1 MSNAEIILTAAL
13 IAAPLISLV
22 VSIIVARRNKDKDTK
37 QEGLTLGKM
46 QADLEYIREG
56 IDDLKASDKLQSEE
70 IHTMSER
77 LTKVET
83 ALEDHIKNRHIHVAT
98 SKGAKKK

>member
-13 IAAPLISLV
+13 VAAPLISLV

-37 QEGLTLGKM
+37 QEGLTLGKI
-46 QADLEYIREG
+46 QSDLEYIREG

-70 IHTMSER
+70 IHTISER

-83 ALEDHIKNRHIHVAT
+83 ALEDHIKNRHIHVT
-98 SKGAKKK
+98 VSKGAKKK

>member
-1 MSNAEIILTAAL
+1 MTNAEIILTAAVIL
-13 IAAPLISLV
+13 TPILSLV

-46 QADLEYIREG
+46 QSDLEYIREG
-56 IDDLKASDKLQSEE
+56 IDELKKSEKNHDEKLDVMSD
-70 IHTMSER
+70 R

-83 ALEDHIKNRHIHVAT
+83 SLEDHIKNRHIHVPA
-98 SKGAKKK
+98 SKGAKRK

>member
-13 IAAPLISLV
+13 VAAPLISLV

-70 IHTMSER
+70 IHTISER

-83 ALEDHIKNRHIHVAT
+83 ALEDHIKNRHIHVAVG
-98 SKGAKKK
+98 KGAKKK